1 MRCALPEL
9 KKFLCCIQLEIGSK
23 ILAYFH
29 LTFSIIFLIR
39 ALSVSVSYFKM
50 SFGTKYFSGLLEF
63 EDIGLSLQVMFGI
76 YALIGLYE
84 KSPTLLFAWVLFEA
98 SSILVAI
105 LLIIYSIIVA
115 INRSIKKNQKFTFIN
130 PEQLIEECLFIV
142 VYTYFCLVMNSLYKK
157 MFRNKNDKEGS
168 IGWRKNSTSVR

>member
-84 KSPTLLFAWVLFEA
+84 MECP
-98 SSILVAI
+98 
-105 LLIIYSIIVA
+105 
-115 INRSIKKNQKFTFIN
+115 
-130 PEQLIEECLFIV
+130 IEVDCL
-142 VYTYFCLVMNSLYKK
+142 K
-157 MFRNKNDKEGS
+157 
-168 IGWRKNSTSVR
+168 